1 MATII
6 GKIRKVKKMAN
17 AKPTEPTVAEIK
29 AKLDELGI
37 EYDKKASKDVL
48 LTLLPTEG
56 E

>member
-1 MATII
+1 MATTI
-6 GKIRKVKKMAN
+6 GKVRTIKKQD
-17 AKPTEPTVAEIK
+17 KPKEPTVAEIK

-37 EYDKKASKDVL
+37 EYDKKATKEVL